1 LPENGDNSEV
11 ITRANE
17 LLGDFLDTLRKRLE
31 RERTLNDK
39 VKCFRMRTDP
49 ISTLLRREKTI
60 SSINWSFW

>member
-1 LPENGDNSEV
+1 LPDNGDNSEV

-39 VKCFRMRTDP
+39 VKMLQDA
-49 ISTLLRREKTI
+49 
-60 SSINWSFW
+60 